1 LFSFYYYKKP
11 PGYFQR
17 FPFFTGKNALYRDF
31 TPEKKEAFHRR
42 FIRLM
47 AGAVSAF
54 IAVGGILCAIISV
67 VLNPYKGD

>member
-1 LFSFYYYKKP
+1 MRY
-11 PGYFQR
+11 
-17 FPFFTGKNALYRDF
+17 TGIF

-54 IAVGGILCAIISV
+54 IAAGGILCAIISV
-67 VLNPYKGD
+67 VLTPYKGD